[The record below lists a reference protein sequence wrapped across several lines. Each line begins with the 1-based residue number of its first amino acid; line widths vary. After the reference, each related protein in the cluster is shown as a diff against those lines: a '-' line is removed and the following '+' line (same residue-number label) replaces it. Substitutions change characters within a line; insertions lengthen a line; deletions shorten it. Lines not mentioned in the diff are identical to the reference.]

1 MSKIAPP
8 PHVIAGPKPEPQA
21 KLPRQTVRMPP
32 RGASPSSLSAAAR
45 CLGLVIAVSTRALR
59 RNLMRSTMTCLGIVI
74 GIAAVIAM
82 MEIGEGSAVAIHD
95 RIATLGANVLQVE
108 PGAASSS
115 GVGMGAGTNMSLTPA
130 DCEAIARE
138 CHAVTRVAPG
148 VDCRVQLVAGN
159 RNWVPWRV
167 LGTTSEYLGIR
178 DWSLEEGNVLSD
190 SDVRNVA
197 NVCVLGQTP
206 AQALF
211 PDESP
216 IGKEV
221 RVRGVNLKVIGLLA
235 RKGASMMGM
244 DQDDIMIAPWTT
256 VKFRIN
262 SAKYALSDV
271 TAALGSA
278 AKSQVNSLSNLYP
291 TQQTQLYPARSV
303 AQTADSPQ
311 PVRFADIDDIF
322 LSVNSAEEIPE
333 TIEAITELLRRR
345 HNLHEGQADDFAVHD
360 WTEFYKMLSSTSHLM
375 TNLLLCIAP
384 ISLLVGGI
392 GIMNMMLVSVTERTR
407 EIGIRRAMGARG
419 IDIRRQFLAEAV
431 MLCLCGG
438 LAGILVGRG
447 SSFLLSAVLG
457 WPTIASVS
465 AVLIS
470 VAVATSVGI
479 IFGYY
484 PAWKAS
490 RLDPIEALRY
500 E

>member
-8 PHVIAGPKPEPQA
+8 PHTLAGPNPEPEA
-21 KLPRQTVRMPP
+21 KASKPTLRKPP
-32 RGASPSSLSAAAR
+32 HAAPQLSPGAAAR
-45 CLGLVIAVSTRALR
+45 CLGLVIAVSARALR
-59 RNLMRSTMTCLGIVI
+59 RNLLRSTMTCLGIVI

-95 RIATLGANVLQVE
+95 KIASLGANVLQVE
-108 PGAASSS
+108 PGASSS
-115 GVGMGAGTNMSLTPA
+115 NGVGMGAGTKMSLTPS

-138 CHAVTRVAPG
+138 CSAVLRVAPG

-167 LGTTSEYLGIR
+167 LGTTSDYLAIR
-178 DWSLEEGNVLSD
+178 DWEIEEGIVFTD

-206 AQALF
+206 ARELF

-216 IGKEV
+216 IGKEI
-221 RVRGVNLKVIGLLA
+221 RVRGVNLKVIGLLQ

-244 DQDDIMIAPWTT
+244 DQDDIMLAPWTT

-262 SAKYALSDV
+262 SAKFAISDV
-271 TAALGSA
+271 TAALGTTA
-278 AKSQVNSLSNLYP
+278 TNQVNTLSNLYP
-291 TQQTQLYPARSV
+291 TQQLQLYPARSV
-303 AQTADSPQ
+303 GQTADSPQ
-311 PVRFADIDDIF
+311 PVRFADIDDIY
-322 LSVNSAEEIPE
+322 LSVSSEEEIPE
-333 TIEAITELLRRR
+333 TIESITNLLRHR
-345 HNLHEGQADDFAVHD
+345 HNLHEGEADDFQVHD
-360 WTEFYKMLSSTSHLM
+360 WTEFYKMLSSTSQLM

-407 EIGIRRAMGARG
+407 EIGIRRAIGARG
-419 IDIRRQFLAEAV
+419 RDIRRQFLAEAV
-431 MLCLCGG
+431 MLCLGGG
-438 LAGILVGRG
+438 LAGIAVGRG
-447 SSFLLSAVLG
+447 SSFLLSAFLG
-457 WPTIASVS
+457 WPTMPSLS
-465 AVLIS
+465 AVVIS

-479 IFGYY
+479 LFGYY

-490 RLDPIEALRY
+490 HLDPIEALRY